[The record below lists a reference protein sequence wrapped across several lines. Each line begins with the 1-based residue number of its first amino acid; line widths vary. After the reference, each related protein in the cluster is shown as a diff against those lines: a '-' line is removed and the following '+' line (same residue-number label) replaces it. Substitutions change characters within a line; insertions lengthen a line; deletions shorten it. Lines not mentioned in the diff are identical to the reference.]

1 MSTDQF
7 DLGSACFARNLC
19 APLPQARIRWASR
32 LTGIGTIHRVLAS
45 SQFRAPEASGILAG
59 ALLTRIIVSRGLKSS
74 SRNPGVNA
82 MPMRSISELVTDLV
96 AQLTTLV
103 RKESELA
110 RVEMSENVAH
120 AAVGLGLILAGAVL
134 LIPGVVILLQAMV
147 TALVESGIGGPWSA
161 LIVGGAAL
169 LIGLALTI
177 IGRGRLKPD
186 RFAPNQMMQQA
197 QRDVSVTKDQARQTY
212 EEQRAA

>member
-1 MSTDQF
+1 VVPIECQRGNSTWVP
-7 DLGSACFARNLC
+7 LVSRGTFA
-19 APLPQARIRWASR
+19 QAHIRWASR
-32 LTGIGTIHRVLAS
+32 LTEIERFIEYWLPANFAHQKPVVFSR
-45 SQFRAPEASGILAG
+45 
-59 ALLTRIIVSRGLKSS
+59 ALLTRIIVSRVLKSS

-147 TALVESGIGGPWSA
+147 TALVESGIGGLWSA

-177 IGRGRLKPD
+177 IGRGRLKPN